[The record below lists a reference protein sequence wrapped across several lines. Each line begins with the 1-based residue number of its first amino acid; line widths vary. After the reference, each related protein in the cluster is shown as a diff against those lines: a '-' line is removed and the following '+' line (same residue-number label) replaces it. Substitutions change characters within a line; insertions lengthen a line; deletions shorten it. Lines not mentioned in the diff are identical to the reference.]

1 MKFGGFPNPNSLS
14 GGGSFSNSRIFETA
28 VDDYARNICDPKKDK
43 ELLAEL
49 ETIKR
54 QGPVS
59 RQSFLALIENE
70 EGKTSDKKSTKII
83 LRFVKPVIEFLTGHY
98 NVIDTICQA
107 DPTPSAIIWGC
118 LKIVISSVDRAV
130 KILETFREHFDRI
143 KTHLDLIDKYEALFR
158 DSNSVR
164 DALYNSC
171 FNVVKFCTLVW
182 RECKRPTLQFWAKTF
197 LPSATRDFDEVVKKI
212 DQHERSFTRLGG
224 VKDMM
229 NRRAR
234 EEERDKQK
242 LYKSARKWLG
252 DGTSEGLVERTESS
266 HLDLNPVEASDWID
280 HTPEFQDWTANSTVH
295 PIMWLTAKHGAG
307 KSVLCSQLVR
317 RMKQMSLPP
326 AVAYFSYR
334 FDETVTEVETL
345 QNVALQLLRRLWKT
359 KQDISPPIQNLLDT
373 PKHEMNNI
381 VKMICAIIE
390 TAGFSR
396 TYIFI
401 DGVDEDVP
409 ERRSIHGPDSALNRL
424 ISLASANPKGTVRVW
439 VSSQDREGILT
450 QAQRVSH
457 VHLRLSDQNSMALQ
471 SFIERERSK
480 FEKFELSQ
488 NDLDKLTQNLRDAA
502 RGNFLCARLMI
513 DDVCNRRSRRD
524 VRQFMETSSS
534 WTPDDYY
541 SHLFTRTYQSKDRDI
556 ASKILSIVCF
566 SRRRVSVA
574 ELKDAL
580 CMMESSESKDPDA
593 GPNRLLL
600 ESLLPPFILTTDTGI
615 DDSPLCELFH
625 ATVKSF
631 LISRPDILL
640 DGASTTATAS
650 IEEYHLAEVCVRY
663 LSDPRFKEPL
673 KLRDG
678 EWKTADGESIESDGF
693 LRYSAKYWKRHLDA
707 VEQTPDLQ
715 SLASRFLDSTNYQT
729 HLQYKFVASHF
740 SELQVS
746 EMPYNKL
753 SLGKV
758 NPQRFAPWNTEV
770 QAHQI
775 RQNYREFIHEWSYLY
790 KCGCCDN
797 PHCIHSI
804 NPLLPGEI
812 DRCLFNALGGDSFTS
827 QLSSRYK
834 SFVLGSNEPGSIQNT
849 FQCYDGF
856 ADSGEF
862 AYMLQFV
869 SRTAES
875 HLRFVCETWN
885 LKDTDFPILQKRQ
898 FIDVDEKANWQFH
911 LSVEDRDVRPRR
923 TQEKPI
929 AFEDGCR
936 SLRIGS
942 AIFVQDNLGAFIAQQ
957 PGISPKDRITINFEE
972 FRTRPGILVVATRRK
987 DSTKGSRSGLDGD
1000 PVRDV
1005 QDLFETRQQRPIDEG
1020 GSDSEENGHND
1031 KTSSISSED
1040 SWSSADESWSEA
1052 SSEATDILPDENFLE
1067 HFKGHIDSS
1076 SSESSVEEQTDG
1088 TESEPGSGSDFG
1100 GNIFSRFR
1108 KGFHDDDSDGQEAY
1122 VALNDS
1128 ESDDNETL
1136 PIGMIQ
1142 AIRLQDL
1149 KKQTRTDLQA
1159 SIQIFRTSES
1169 GLEHLFRLRQ
1179 PLHLPLFDS
1188 PPAIHP
1194 RHPLVVWPV
1203 GPSTIIFLDYERK
1216 TYFIRKLRPSKSYT
1230 RQVSIKCHFSPC
1242 GKFLHIATVEAHRK
1256 PKQRNKT
1263 KNKPQSD
1270 IDIRSGFL
1278 LVSMFVA
1285 TYRLDNKRPT
1295 RSVPVQIR
1303 REKILLGIVR
1313 KFPVRRLP
1321 LTLTWTPEYLYVT
1334 RSEKAVY
1341 VQRVGLF
1348 PEGFG
1353 KGKMTQHSATPS
1365 SAARKDPPRKDP
1377 TVAEPRDIVFLP
1389 STSTVRSVR
1398 FFPETAA
1405 MPAKVLIG
1413 SEPLRHGKPLSYC
1426 EGCGPEGRNHDSEGH
1441 NLEVAQHEGMQE
1453 PEGRASLPIGV
1464 YLNEEEDLGGWT
1476 QSKSGMKIMENRG
1489 VGQLDFK
1496 AERFDIDD
1504 GSE

>member
-158 DSNSVR
+158 DSNS
-164 DALYNSC
+164 
-171 FNVVKFCTLVW
+171 
-182 RECKRPTLQFWAKTF
+182 FWAKTF

-513 DDVCNRRSRRD
+513 DDQNPVD
-524 VRQFMETSSS
+524 
-534 WTPDDYY
+534 
-541 SHLFTRTYQSKDRDI
+541 H
-556 ASKILSIVCF
+556 
-566 SRRRVSVA
+566 
-574 ELKDAL
+574 
-580 CMMESSESKDPDA
+580 
-593 GPNRLLL
+593 
-600 ESLLPPFILTTDTGI
+600 
-615 DDSPLCELFH
+615 
-625 ATVKSF
+625 
-631 LISRPDILL
+631 
-640 DGASTTATAS
+640 GASTTATAS

-790 KCGCCDN
+790 KW
-797 PHCIHSI
+797 
-804 NPLLPGEI
+804 EI